1 MIPIKYN
8 VRSVMAR
15 KVSSL
20 MTVLGVGMVVWASI
34 FAFGLSTGLDNTLQ
48 IAADPLDVI
57 VLRKGSTSEAVSAVT
72 ESAAREIKALSG
84 IATDDDGNP
93 LAASELV
100 VFGYLPRVGSTQ
112 PVNVAVRGVDPTSP
126 LLRADMQIVEGREFK
141 AGVREAIVSR
151 AMSRRFQNLA
161 LGDTFKVEGG
171 EFKVVGI
178 FEAGG
183 GAVESEVW
191 TDQRV
196 LAQLAKRTGAMSSM
210 QFRATSTSERDR
222 LIDYIESDEQI
233 DLKAI
238 TEEEYYAEQ
247 AQQSMLIKIV
257 GYMIAFFLT
266 IGAMFAVANTMY
278 GAIASRAREIGTLRA
293 LGFGR
298 LSILMAFVL
307 ESLMLC
313 LAGAALGCLAALA
326 VTFILGGIQTGTM
339 NAATFSEIAFS
350 FDFGPRVLASGAIL
364 AIVMGVIGGF
374 LPAFRAVR
382 MKVVDALR
390 EV

>member
-8 VRSVMAR
+8 LRSVMAR
-15 KVSSL
+15 KISSL

-34 FAFGLSTGLDNTLQ
+34 FAFGLSAGLDKTLQ

-57 VLRKGSTSEAVSAVT
+57 VLRKGSTAEAVSAVT
-72 ESAAREIKALSG
+72 EAAAREIKALPG
-84 IATDDDGNP
+84 IATDSDGNP

-100 VFGYLPRVGSTQ
+100 VFGYLPRHGSTQ
-112 PVNVAVRGVDPTSP
+112 QVNVSVRGVDPMSRN
-126 LLRADMQIVEGREFK
+126 LRQGMTIVEGRDFTP
-141 AGVREAIVSR
+141 GLREAIASR
-151 AMSRRFQNLA
+151 AMSERFQNLG

-183 GAVESEVW
+183 GAVESEIW

-196 LAQLAKRTGAMSSM
+196 LAQLAKRTGAMSSL
-210 QFRATSTSERDR
+210 QFRATSLEERDR
-222 LIDYIESDEQI
+222 LIQYIENDEQI
-233 DLKAI
+233 DLGAI
-238 TEEEYYAEQ
+238 TEEQYYAEQ
-247 AQQSMLIKIV
+247 AQQSSLIKIV

-298 LSILMAFVL
+298 ANILAAFVL
-307 ESLMLC
+307 ESLVLC
-313 LAGAALGCLAALA
+313 LAGAALGCLGALA
-326 VTFILGGIQTGTM
+326 VTCFLGGIQTGTM
-339 NAATFSEIAFS
+339 NPGTFTEVAFS
-350 FDFGPRVLASGAIL
+350 FDFGPRVLAQGALL
-364 AIVMGVIGGF
+364 AVVMGLIGGF
-374 LPAFRAVR
+374 APALRAVR